1 MMSEYEEF
9 DLFRLNKE
17 DFELMYLIL
26 CRESI
31 LNDMPEKLK
40 KESVSH
46 EESVSKEL
54 YADYSVFRKRLLF
67 KKELTKCKVKIKD
80 LGLKERK
87 EWQDYFIEQK
97 EEADKLKSV
106 IDSTD
111 REIDQMVYELYGLTQ
126 EEIEIVEKCQTTS

>member
-1 MMSEYEEF
+1 M
-9 DLFRLNKE
+9 K
-17 DFELMYLIL
+17 ITK
-26 CRESI
+26 
-31 LNDMPEKLK
+31 KLANWPD
-40 KESVSH
+40 S
-46 EESVSKEL
+46 
-54 YADYSVFRKRLLF
+54 DWDQF
-67 KKELTKCKVKIKD
+67 KKELAKCKVKIKD